1 MRPTVQFLDLLASP
15 QTRLHERVDEMCKGG
30 EGIYKNGE
38 VSEETKDVADDKRRA
53 GHPRQTVFMAVHRQ
67 SFETRAVSSTLTLT
81 FEQVSSKF
89 ERVQASFDSGVRI
102 P

>member
-67 SFETRAVSSTLTLT
+67 SFETQNKINA
-81 FEQVSSKF
+81 SKKTTTSLR
-89 ERVQASFDSGVRI
+89 ELQRKL
-102 P
+102 